1 MKNKLISLLS
11 EASGL
16 TSLAS
21 CVNDDG
27 SLKLDELEKQFDA
40 IRTGIEGKLTKA
52 KEEATEAAAEAN
64 KGKTFEDGRT
74 NGQSEATRKMEKRIR
89 EQFAIEDQTLSGDKL
104 FEEVAARKEKPTKEI
119 TKDQVE
125 RLPWYQKLME
135 DKENAHKE
143 ELGKVKGEFDE
154 HKTAV
159 SKKERMSQMRA
170 KAMPFIEELNLNF
183 SADPQRKAAQ
193 IDLLFQKLEA
203 DDYDFQDDGKRILV
217 LRDGKVLKDKLDN
230 TIGFKEHITGTATTW
245 FDPKESKERGS
256 AGLKKEEGD
265 GEKKEKKTW
274 TREMPKSQ
282 AEFEKLIVDTSIP
295 VAEREALMIAYP
307 AQSTA

>member
-16 TSLAS
+16 TSLTS
-21 CVNDDG
+21 CVNEDG

-40 IRTGIEGKLTKA
+40 IRAGFAAKLTKA
-52 KEEATEAAAEAN
+52 KEEATEAAAEAA

-74 NGQSEATRKMEKRIR
+74 NGLSEATRKIEKRIR
-89 EQFAIEDQTLSGDKL
+89 EHFAIEDQTLSGDKL

-135 DKENAHKE
+135 DKEKLHKDE
-143 ELGKVKGEFDE
+143 VEKVKGEFE
-154 HKTAV
+154 AHKSEV
-159 SKKERMSQMRA
+159 SKKDRMAQMRA
-170 KAMPFIEELNLNF
+170 KAMPLIEELNLNF

-193 IDLLFQKLEA
+193 LDLLFQKLEA
-203 DDYDFQDDGKRILV
+203 DDYDFQDGRTLV

-230 TIGFKEHITGTATTW
+230 TIAFKEHITSTATTW
-245 FDPKESKERGS
+245 FDPKESKDRDSSGV
-256 AGLKKEEGD
+256 KKTEGD
-265 GEKKEKKTW
+265 GQNKDKKTW
-274 TREMPKSQ
+274 TREVPKTE
-282 AEFEKLIVDTSIP
+282 AEFANAIVDTSIP
-295 VAEREALMIAYP
+295 VEEREALMASWKGP
-307 AQSTA
+307 GTA